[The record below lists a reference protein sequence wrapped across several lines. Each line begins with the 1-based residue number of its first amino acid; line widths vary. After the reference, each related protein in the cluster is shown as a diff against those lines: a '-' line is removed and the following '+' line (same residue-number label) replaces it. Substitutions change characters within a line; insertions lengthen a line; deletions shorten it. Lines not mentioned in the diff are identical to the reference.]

1 MRSRVRAIVWTR
13 TIGLAALAAAAGGCQ
28 LNLRPGAATLTEALM
43 EPGSTPLEQTQ
54 MATNPYDANER
65 YLGTLGLA
73 NQDFASEPVYIRLFE
88 TNIRDADPM
97 VRSAAIRGLANHG
110 EPRHVAMIVPS
121 LADANP
127 LVRAEAARSL
137 QRLHHEDAV
146 APLIAAVREPDVQT
160 RTVEAEP
167 EAHIRAEA
175 ATALGQYAE
184 HRVLRA
190 LIAALDDSDLA
201 VNRAAQASLRTLTG
215 QDFGIDRVL
224 WQAWESSA
232 EDPFAG
238 RQLYTYPAYSRRQ
251 RVYEYIPLVPKPPNE
266 RPGPPA
272 GMPR

>member
-1 MRSRVRAIVWTR
+1 MKGVPRAMVC
-13 TIGLAALAAAAGGCQ
+13 GLMAGSLWGCQ
-28 LNLRPGAATLTEALM
+28 LNLRPGATTLQEALI
-43 EPGSTPLEQTQ
+43 EQGSTPLEQAQ

-73 NQDFASEPVYIRLFE
+73 NQDFAGEAVYIRLFE
-88 TNIRDADPM
+88 TNIKDVDPM

-110 EPRHVAMIVPS
+110 EPRHVGTILPS
-121 LADANP
+121 LTDANP
-127 LVRAEAARSL
+127 LVRVEAARGL
-137 QRLHHEDAV
+137 QRLHHTDAIE
-146 APLIAAVREPDVQT
+146 PLIVATREPDVRT
-160 RTVEAEP
+160 RSVAAEA

-190 LIAALDDSDLA
+190 LIAALDDPDLA

-215 QDFGIDRVL
+215 QDFGIDRVA

-232 EDPFAG
+232 EDPFAA
-238 RQLYTYPAYSRRQ
+238 RQLYVYPVYSRRQ
-251 RVYEYIPLVPKPPNE
+251 RLYEYIPLVPRPPNE
-266 RPGPPA
+266 RPGPPT